1 MAALL
6 HLRVRQD
13 IAEHTSAY
21 VADSSASSLASN
33 TLLYPR
39 QTAEAHTTTYLSDA
53 SASIPSQTSSVLHL
67 VRDVPAGTT
76 IHISDPSVAAP
87 ASTPRLHV
95 QQEIGAHTT
104 VHISNPPAST
114 SVLAVA
120 WKATRPM
127 ARTPRSAVVADYEAY
142 QPSRLVARAH
152 DLTGMTFTTMLPDS
166 GPPADTSFLLVGLV
180 FSLALGVVAAAI
192 GAAIWARSEHVSL
205 RAFLR
210 GKWSVGAG
218 PSASVEETE
227 FLHVSEKVSAGG
239 IRTPAIHITLP
250 SPVVSVHSVPKV
262 TSLLGAK
269 PKVLVRP
276 HPGSKP
282 QPTSRAFG
290 FPVSSPPFSSPPLSN
305 RGPAAPPPAHIS
317 RSVRNHRRLSTHSHT
332 HLPPSPIR
340 VPLWTAADDVDS
352 DADGYMSL
360 PSDTSSSS
368 NNSSEDGARGWPLTS
383 VSTRLGLSSDTE
395 GSCTEGEVATG
406 FALRSVRARS
416 VEVRAGAPRLS
427 SSASP
432 EHEMPV
438 PKHEAF
444 AGRLSPYPV
453 ETFLSLHRDDA
464 TTLSYGSSK
473 TLDLDD
479 FPSPPSFGRA
489 L

>member
-1 MAALL
+1 
-6 HLRVRQD
+6 
-13 IAEHTSAY
+13 
-21 VADSSASSLASN
+21 
-33 TLLYPR
+33 
-39 QTAEAHTTTYLSDA
+39 
-53 SASIPSQTSSVLHL
+53 
-67 VRDVPAGTT
+67 
-76 IHISDPSVAAP
+76 
-87 ASTPRLHV
+87 
-95 QQEIGAHTT
+95 
-104 VHISNPPAST
+104 
-114 SVLAVA
+114 
-120 WKATRPM
+120 M

-180 FSLALGVVAAAI
+180 FSLALGVVAAVI
-192 GAAIWARSEHVSL
+192 GAAIWARSAHVSL

-210 GKWSVGAG
+210 GKRRVSAG
-218 PSASVEETE
+218 PGASVEETE
-227 FLHVSEKVSAGG
+227 FLHVSEKVSVGG
-239 IRTPAIHITLP
+239 TRTPAIHITLP

-262 TSLLGAK
+262 TSLLGVK

-276 HPGSKP
+276 SLGSRP
-282 QPTSRAFG
+282 QPKPRAFG
-290 FPVSSPPFSSPPLSN
+290 FPASSPPFPSPPLSN
-305 RGPAAPPPAHIS
+305 GGPAAPPLAHIT
-317 RSVRNHRRLSTHSHT
+317 RSVRNHRRLSAHSRT

-340 VPLWTAADDVDS
+340 MPLWSAADDADS

-368 NNSSEDGARGWPLTS
+368 NNSSEDGGVRGWPLTS

-432 EHEMPV
+432 EHEMPM

-444 AGRLSPYPV
+444 TERLSPYPV